1 MEFIILPGDKKG
13 LVCETLAQSL
23 DFIDRLQIDN
33 KKLQDRYNRLCE
45 HTEKIESELNEKE
58 LDISWFNNPNMH
70 LAAPTIRK
78 IIAEEI
84 EEFAEMITDRA
95 SAVQVGN
102 VSWVWQISQDDIDEL
117 VKAKVGEKR

>member
-1 MEFIILPGDKKG
+1 MEFIILPEDKKG

-45 HTEKIESELNEKE
+45 HTQKIEFELNEKE

-84 EEFAEMITDRA
+84 EEFAEMYKK
-95 SAVQVGN
+95 V
-102 VSWVWQISQDDIDEL
+102 VSNRYEDIAYKDLFFGVIDEL